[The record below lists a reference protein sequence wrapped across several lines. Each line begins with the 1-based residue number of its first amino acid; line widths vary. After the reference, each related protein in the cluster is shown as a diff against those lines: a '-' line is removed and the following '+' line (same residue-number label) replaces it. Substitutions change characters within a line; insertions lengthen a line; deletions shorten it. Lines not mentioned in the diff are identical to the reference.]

1 MSEDY
6 NREYTSKVKLE
17 FNRDEDWPGHSD
29 GMVRPSTFPLLTR
42 EPSKPGRPTL
52 AERIVNKTS

>member
-6 NREYTSKVKLE
+6 NREYT
-17 FNRDEDWPGHSD
+17 
-29 GMVRPSTFPLLTR
+29 TFPLLTR